1 MEFDTATLRPT
12 YRLAWGQAGASC
24 ALDIAASLGFD
35 SGVLAE
41 ARQLLAAQQRAQ
53 AAAAVGGGSSS
64 SAGASMEEVAV
75 SIEQQLEELQGELEE
90 VQRQRAA
97 AEGALA
103 DVTEA
108 VAALRTT
115 Q

>member
-1 MEFDTATLRPT
+1 MEFDTASLRPT
-12 YRLAWGQAGASC
+12 YRLAWGRAGASN
-24 ALDIAASLGFD
+24 ALDIAAALGFD

-41 ARQLLAAQQRAQ
+41 ARQLLAAQQRAEK
-53 AAAAVGGGSSS
+53 AAAVGSSSGGS
-64 SAGASMEEVAV
+64 GASSMEEVAV

-90 VQRQRAA
+90 VRAGRAA

-103 DVTEA
+103 QVTEV
-108 VAALRTT
+108 VAALRT